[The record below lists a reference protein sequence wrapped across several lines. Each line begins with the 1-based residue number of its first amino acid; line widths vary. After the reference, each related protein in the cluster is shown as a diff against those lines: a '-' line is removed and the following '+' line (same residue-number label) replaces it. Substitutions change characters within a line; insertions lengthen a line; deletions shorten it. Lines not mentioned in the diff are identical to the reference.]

1 MVKQFLR
8 ASVFVSATILS
19 LFLPFSVSTL
29 HGQSVAKVSENV
41 TTFYTNVGKI
51 GLTVTNFGTIGTR
64 NQSWPTQP
72 SCEYPL
78 GSRIEHIVQGGLWIG
93 AKPRQYGFPVV
104 TCAFYRGSSDD
115 ISEFTTEHGAT
126 MTVRSS
132 LSTSQFFSEDAVSHQ
147 DFVCEFTDRYTR
159 VPQTG
164 DSLLNHYPLGVRVR
178 LESYAWNFPFAE
190 NYVILNYTIY
200 NENPDTLDDFYVGL
214 CCENTVRNTNY
225 VRPGAT
231 GYFFSSGDGYDSL
244 SRMMYGFEMNP
255 SPGSVPADSY
265 VGEALLGTTPFPDG
279 ISSLSELSRSV
290 FMNVWR
296 YSSGTN
302 DLYYPSVDYDAA
314 NPYNSKYTRMTQSN
328 PPATLNTIRTSP
340 NNYITMISV
349 GPWSRVAPGDSINVV
364 FAIICAK
371 KAGTQHEKDDTPEAR
386 ENLTKSLAWAQR
398 AYIGEDINGNNQLDP
413 GEDIVSRVPGGLVAV
428 PDGKL
433 TRYVLPT
440 PPNQPKVRAEVSNR
454 NVVLY
459 WDKSAEYSLDPL
471 SGRYD
476 FEGYRIYRTKPG
488 ADFHSNATWLTDIS
502 LIGEFDRADDTLG
515 YNTGLKRILIDT
527 SATFQG
533 LQFPGDTTR
542 YFYRFPP
549 RGDTLT
555 QLNGWQYVY
564 GISAY
569 DQGDALN
576 NLQPM
581 ESAMSLVNVITG
593 TKPTSDPTA
602 EIGVYPNPYYVH
614 AYWDGGGERTR
625 KLYFTNLP
633 ARATITIYTLAGD
646 VVAELEHTSNTIG
659 NDVEWFRRFGG
670 SVPMVPSGGEHA
682 WDLLTKNDQ
691 AIATGLYLFTVK
703 DHDTGTIKRG
713 KFLIVK

>member
-1 MVKQFLR
+1 MIVVVSLR
-8 ASVFVSATILS
+8 IPVYLYTQS
-19 LFLPFSVSTL
+19 LNKPLD
-29 HGQSVAKVSENV
+29 NV
-41 TTFYTNVGKI
+41 TTYYTNIGKI

-64 NQSWPTQP
+64 NQMWPNQP

-93 AKPRQYGFPVV
+93 ARPRQYGFPVV
-104 TCAFYRGSSDD
+104 SCAFYRGSADD
-115 ISEFTTEHGAT
+115 ISEFTTERGAT
-126 MTVRSS
+126 IIQRSS
-132 LSTSQFFSEDAVSHQ
+132 LSTSQYFSEAAISHQ
-147 DFVCEFTDRYTR
+147 DFVAEFTDRYTR

-164 DSLLNHYPLGVRVR
+164 DSLINHFPIGVRVR

-200 NENPDTLDDFYVGL
+200 NENPDTLEDVYVGL

-231 GYFFSSGDGYDSL
+231 GYFFSSGNGYDSL
-244 SRMMYGFEMNP
+244 ARMMYGFEINP

-279 ISSLSELSRSV
+279 VTSVSELSKKMY
-290 FMNVWR
+290 MNVWR
-296 YSSGTN
+296 YSSGAN

-314 NPYNSKYTRMTQSN
+314 NPYNSKYTRLTQSN
-328 PPATLNTIRTSP
+328 PRQTLTTIRTSP

-349 GPWSRVAPGDSINVV
+349 GPWTRVAPRDSINVV

-371 KAGTQHEKDDTPEAR
+371 KAGTQHEMNDTREAR
-386 ENLTKSLAWAQR
+386 ENLYKALAWVQR
-398 AYIGEDINGNNQLDP
+398 AYTGEDINGNNQLDL
-413 GEDIVSRVPGGLVAV
+413 GEDIVTRVPGGLLAV

-440 PPNQPKVRAEVSNR
+440 PPNQPKVRVQVSNQS
-454 NVVLY
+454 VVLY

-476 FEGYRIYRTKPG
+476 FAGYRIYRTKPG
-488 ADFHSNATWLTDIS
+488 SDFRTSSTWLMDIS
-502 LIGEFDRADDTLG
+502 LIGEFDRSDDTIG

-527 SATFQG
+527 SASFSG
-533 LQFPGDTTR
+533 LTFPGDTTR
-542 YFYRFPP
+542 YYYRFPP
-549 RGDTLT
+549 LGDAIP

-564 GISAY
+564 GVSAY

-576 NLQPM
+576 NLLSM
-581 ESAMSLVNVITG
+581 ESAMTLVNVLTG
-593 TKPTSDPTA
+593 AQPTSDPNV
-602 EIGVYPNPYYVH
+602 EVGVYPNPYYVH
-614 AYWDGGGERTR
+614 AYWDGSGERTR

-646 VVAELEHTSNTIG
+646 VVAELEHTTRSIG
-659 NDVEWFRRFGG
+659 TDIEWFRRYG
-670 SVPMVPSGGEHA
+670 SSIPMVTTGGEHA

-703 DHDTGTIKRG
+703 DHDTGIVKRG
-713 KFLIVK
+713 KFLVIK